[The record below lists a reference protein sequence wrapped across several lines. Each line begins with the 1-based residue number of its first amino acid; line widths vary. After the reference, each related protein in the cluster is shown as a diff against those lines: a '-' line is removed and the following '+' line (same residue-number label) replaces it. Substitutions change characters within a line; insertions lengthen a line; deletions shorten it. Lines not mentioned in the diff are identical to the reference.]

1 MRASPYDEAYEEA
14 FTHWAE
20 EIASADLD
28 LDSLEAQ
35 DQFNAWMAEGAEEAA
50 ERQAE
55 LRKEDRGW

>member
-1 MRASPYDEAYEEA
+1 MRASPYDERYEEA

-20 EIASADLD
+20 EIAPADLD
-28 LDSLEAQ
+28 TDSIEAQ
-35 DQFNAWMAEGAEEAA
+35 DQFEAWMTEQAEEYA